1 MNKNLIKLLIF
12 TLLALNVLSATTGS
26 LWNVYQSG
34 RKLDSDGRRLFDDAN
49 RRPDDR
55 RRSYSSTTKSTSD
68 ANSEQA
74 NGRRDDNGGWC

>member
-55 RRSYSSTTKSTSD
+55 RSYSSTTKSTSD
-68 ANSEQA
+68 ANSEHA
-74 NGRRDDNGGWC
+74 TGRRADNGGWC